1 MTASSSQSVESV
13 PEDNASN
20 RRGSPGRFRARN
32 RSGAAR
38 QSNEDVVPTVTYS
51 KTISATPS
59 GSTRRF
65 SPSTRGRSPGKFT
78 PEKTYQEPTS
88 FKTQQ
93 GRSFGGAS
101 TARQILPTSSSSI
114 YRFKLNRPTGR
125 WRFKPSPKPKVNI
138 IKTKDEDELTTQ
150 ASSNSQASQ
159 PFVQQQQQQQQQ
171 PTGPVY
177 LQPLGEDIEN
187 GEESRTESNE
197 LAQDAEPE
205 LVPQTI
211 RVATITPTEFADL
224 DKFLE
229 IATIRSP
236 YVFQAGNVKNTRY
249 ITLTKT
255 FTKENIQPTQASV
268 VEATLENIL
277 ATKAPYEK
285 ILEGSSDV
293 ATLPVIALG
302 GDQATPPLETVTQ
315 TFSTTQV
322 CY

>member
-1 MTASSSQSVESV
+1 MESV
-13 PEDNASN
+13 PEENAASN
-20 RRGSPGRFRARN
+20 RRGSPGGRFRARN

-38 QSNEDVVPTVTYS
+38 QSNEDVVVPTVTYS

-65 SPSTRGRSPGKFT
+65 SPSTRGGRNPGKFT
-78 PEKTYQEPTS
+78 AEKTYQEPTS

-93 GRSFGGAS
+93 GRSFGGAT

-159 PFVQQQQQQQQQ
+159 PFVQQQQQ

-177 LQPLGEDIEN
+177 LQPLGENGADIEN

-197 LAQDAEPE
+197 LVQDTEPE
-205 LVPQTI
+205 LVPQTL

-277 ATKAPYEK
+277 ATKPPYEK

-293 ATLPVIALG
+293 ATLPVIVLN

-322 CY
+322 CYM